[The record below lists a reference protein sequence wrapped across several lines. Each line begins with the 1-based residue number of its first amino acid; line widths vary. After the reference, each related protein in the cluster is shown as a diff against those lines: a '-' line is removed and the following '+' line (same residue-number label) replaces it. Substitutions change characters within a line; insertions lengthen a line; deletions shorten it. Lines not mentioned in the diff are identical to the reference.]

1 MNRDLEKILKERW
14 YLVAA
19 DFIAVIGI
27 LCLDLNPKDG
37 WEAFLA
43 VFGIMGA
50 SLIVVI
56 PVLMDSG
63 DKKDRLAEQARLR
76 TALAAEIDRLR
87 DDFRAG
93 TEAVSRRV
101 GEVEVGARQVGETAA
116 AAVAQRASAELNS
129 LKANLAALELK
140 VKSLED
146 ARVESTAFVKKEAQE
161 ELATQVDAL
170 TTAVRGAVAD
180 AEEAMSALSGL
191 RSELEKL
198 AETSTE
204 DFKKLRD
211 DFKKAGQKSASATEK
226 LSTTVEAAVSAI
238 KALQANSLSAPAPRP
253 SSGSAEALTELAA
266 VPEAPVVS
274 APVVAPAEEIVI
286 DDDAEEAAEE
296 TEADEVA
303 PALESPEVDVAP
315 VAAGAGSGTA
325 LTINLMIGIGNKP
338 FVRGSGAGLSPDKG
352 QLMTFLGIGRW
363 QWVSPEPDAP
373 ATVEIWK
380 NDQTPLGEPLHLS
393 GGEPMEVDESHFTGA

>member
-27 LCLDLNPKDG
+27 FCLGLNPKDG

-76 TALAAEIDRLR
+76 AALAAEIDRLR

-101 GEVEVGARQVGETAA
+101 GEVEMGARQVGETAA
-116 AAVAQRASAELNS
+116 AAVAQRASSELNS
-129 LKANLAALELK
+129 LKATIADWDAKVKALEA
-140 VKSLED
+140 
-146 ARVESTAFVKKEAQE
+146 ARVVSSGFAKQETQE
-161 ELATQVDAL
+161 ELAAQVESLAV
-170 TTAVRGAVAD
+170 AVRGAVGD
-180 AEEAMSALSGL
+180 AEEALAALTAL
-191 RSELEKL
+191 REEIGKLSETT
-198 AETSTE
+198 AE
-204 DFKKLRD
+204 DFKKARD
-211 DFKKAGQKSASATEK
+211 DLKKASQKSTAAAEK
-226 LSTTVEAAVSAI
+226 LSATLEAAVTEI
-238 KALQANSLSAPAPRP
+238 KTLQAGTPNASAPRQ
-253 SSGSAEALTELAA
+253 SSA
-266 VPEAPVVS
+266 VDEEPEAP
-274 APVVAPAEEIVI
+274 PA
-286 DDDAEEAAEE
+286 AMKAAAAEAGVKGEVDLTLATADADE
-296 TEADEVA
+296 TEADEEAVA
-303 PALESPEVDVAP
+303 VESPADVPTP
-315 VAAGAGSGTA
+315 VTAGTGTA

-338 FVRGSGAGLSPDKG
+338 YVRGSGPGLSRDKG

-363 QWVSPEPDAP
+363 QWVSPDPEAS

-393 GGEPMEVDESHFTGA
+393 GGDSMEVDESHFTGT

>member
-63 DKKDRLAEQARLR
+63 DKRDRLAEQARLR
-76 TALAAEIDRLR
+76 AALAAEIDRLR

-101 GEVEVGARQVGETAA
+101 GEVEIGARQVGEIAA
-116 AAVAQRASAELNS
+116 AAVAQRASTELNAQ
-129 LKANLAALELK
+129 KANLAVLEAKVKALE
-140 VKSLED
+140 S
-146 ARVESTAFVKKEAQE
+146 ARVPSTEFASKEVHE
-161 ELATQVDAL
+161 ELAAQVESL
-170 TTAVRGAVAD
+170 TTSVRGAVAD
-180 AEEAMSALSGL
+180 AEEALAVLTAV
-191 RSELEKL
+191 RSEVEKL
-198 AETSTE
+198 TETSSE
-204 DFKKLRD
+204 DLKKLRD
-211 DFKKAGQKSASATEK
+211 DAKKAGQKSAAAAEK
-226 LSTTVEAAVSAI
+226 LSVAFAVAVAEI
-238 KALQANSLSAPAPRP
+238 KALQANPTSIAASSPSAAPAAEPQITLGLEPAP
-253 SSGSAEALTELAA
+253 SEDDELVIEDEADEPTEAE
-266 VPEAPVVS
+266 
-274 APVVAPAEEIVI
+274 
-286 DDDAEEAAEE
+286 DAAEE
-296 TEADEVA
+296 VTAVESTEAV
-303 PALESPEVDVAP
+303 PST
-315 VAAGAGSGTA
+315 GAGSGTA

-338 FVRGSGAGLSPDKG
+338 FVRGSGPGLSRDKG